1 MNSEYIKVGM
11 RVRVEFQDSA
21 EKKIDLAD
29 WALARR
35 RNNIE
40 GTVVSRI
47 AEKGGDAWWVQL
59 DVPEP
64 ARRSLRREPAMDK
77 DAEIRQI
84 AQSRYNKAPY
94 ISAELKAV

>member
-1 MNSEYIKVGM
+1 MDQKDIKVGM
-11 RVRVEFQDSA
+11 RVRVEFQYSA

-35 RNNIE
+35 RNHAQ

-59 DVPEP
+59 DHAGP
-64 ARRSLRREPAMDK
+64 ARRSLRREALPDRDTEIK
-77 DAEIRQI
+77 DI
-84 AQSRYNKAPY
+84 AASRYRKAPY
-94 ISAELKAV
+94 LSAELKPV